1 MVLFSIK
8 KIENEIINR
17 SITPKQFIIY
27 SFFVISPIFS
37 LLKTSRYPVNIEAYN
52 LAFILSFIPIMINL
66 VKYIWCYNIVKNKA
80 IFLYLYSIIPISFIL
95 RLRYFIFLMLP
106 LVIININLIKYFN
119 LDFNYWNVVNSQLIT
134 IVTEIFIFMNFIIII
149 KRLYKRL

>member
-17 SITPKQFIIY
+17 SIIPKQFIIY
-27 SFFVISPIFS
+27 SFFVISPMFS

-66 VKYIWCYNIVKNKA
+66 VKYIWCYNIVKNKT
-80 IFLYLYSIIPISFIL
+80 IFPMSTS
-95 RLRYFIFLMLP
+95 
-106 LVIININLIKYFN
+106 
-119 LDFNYWNVVNSQLIT
+119 
-134 IVTEIFIFMNFIIII
+134 
-149 KRLYKRL
+149 